1 MSLSGRAWVSW
12 IVGQGQ
18 RFRAARRAGRR
29 LHGRGHADCGRGHVR
44 WGAGTRVEHAF
55 VAAQAEALGPPL
67 RNVASP
73 WPCPND
79 VYRDRVGAA
88 LAADVV
94 DAGLCG
100 VVTAVDLEQAP
111 ARFADR

>member
-1 MSLSGRAWVSW
+1 MVVDMLTAVGAVSAGVPVHASSTRSLRPRRRRSGRRCALS
-12 IVGQGQ
+12 
-18 RFRAARRAGRR
+18 RC
-29 LHGRGHADCGRGHVR
+29 RGPVP
-44 WGAGTRVEHAF
+44 TTY
-55 VAAQAEALGPPL
+55 
-67 RNVASP
+67 
-73 WPCPND
+73 
-79 VYRDRVGAA
+79 YRDRVRAA